1 MNRIVKGTA
10 SLWEQIVRDYEQIRR
25 EQEEEWTSLS
35 LEETAQLTGELL
47 LLLQEIER
55 SEEQDPK
62 RPSMQEMLSRLK
74 ELLDE
79 LGASYVI
86 IGGLAAAILGVPRTT
101 VDADV
106 VLLLPSEETERLIRL
121 SEGYGFRP
129 EPKALAKLT
138 EGRLAKFAFSRGFS
152 LDVRLASF
160 TLDREA
166 IRRARTFPLLGH
178 SFRFSSPEDLI
189 VYKLARWVPL
199 DQDDARHLVRRF
211 GSSLDCH
218 YIEEQVHR
226 LSQEAELPELPQ
238 RWQAFREQLSF

>member
-1 MNRIVKGTA
+1 MIQGTA
-10 SLWEQIVRDYEQIRR
+10 SLWRQIVRDYERIRR
-25 EQEEEWTSLS
+25 EQEEEWRSLS
-35 LEETAQLTGELL
+35 LEESAQLTGELL
-47 LLLQEIER
+47 LLLQGIER
-55 SEEQDPK
+55 SEEQDPE

-79 LGASYVI
+79 LGAPYVI

-106 VLLLPSEETERLIRL
+106 VLLLPSEEVERLVRL
-121 SEGYGFRP
+121 VEKYGFQP

-138 EGRLAKFAFSRGFS
+138 EGRPAKFAFSRRFS

-189 VYKLARWVPL
+189 VYKLARWAPL
-199 DQDDARHLVRRF
+199 DQEDVRHILRRF
-211 GSSLDCH
+211 GPSLDWS
-218 YIEEQVHR
+218 YIEGQVQR
-226 LSQEAELPELPQ
+226 LSQEAGLPELPE
-238 RWQAFREQLSF
+238 RWRSFRQEPGDS